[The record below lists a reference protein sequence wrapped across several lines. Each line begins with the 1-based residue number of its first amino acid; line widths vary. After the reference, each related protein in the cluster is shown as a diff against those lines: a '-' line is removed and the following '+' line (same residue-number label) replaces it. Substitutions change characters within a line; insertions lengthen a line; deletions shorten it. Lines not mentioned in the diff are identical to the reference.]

1 MAVLSNS
8 VPIEPGSASVAEKAS
23 GLRDWLL
30 EEAPRIE
37 AEKRIPEEIA
47 QRLAEADLFRMTQPP
62 RFGGLGC
69 TPRQAWEAVFQ
80 IGAGCA
86 SCAWI
91 IGLNAA
97 NVLMLGKFS
106 AEVQQEVFGGDAP
119 PIISM
124 LTGGVGI
131 GVTAERVPGG
141 ISLSGNW
148 RYASGIDIASWA
160 GLLVSLPAEN
170 GEEPELH
177 VVLVPKNAF
186 SIDHASW
193 NVIGMRGTGSKD
205 ISLKPTFVPE
215 HRWLSWKQLQAGEK
229 HSTCPNDEPIY
240 DYPLNSVFAMSILA
254 PTLGVASAVA
264 EEFCAVV
271 KRRVSGVTQQ
281 RQRDDKIAQ
290 IAVAQGEATMA
301 ILRQNLLDDSDYILE
316 ILGRGR
322 VPTLEERAAVR
333 MRIAVSSRVALDAG
347 QKMFSAMGGSLL
359 PSNSRAERLFRDF
372 HAMSSHLLLQP
383 DSIGEAYGRLLLG
396 LELPPGARL

>member
-106 AEVQQEVFGGDAP
+106 AEVQQEVFSGDAP